1 MQAGGEQFRAPAAVG
16 LRLRLPYGWDVGIGA
31 CSPCRGSL
39 ASDDLWLHE
48 IKPGSRQPQRLES
61 DNYREKPYRRHANE

>member
-31 CSPCRGSL
+31 CSPCRGS
-39 ASDDLWLHE
+39 
-48 IKPGSRQPQRLES
+48 G
-61 DNYREKPYRRHANE
+61 RR